1 MAKRSAPGRGLSRA
15 ATIAGWCY
23 LPFYL
28 FLLSYL
34 IQFTAALL
42 GLHPDTL
49 TVNLIYF
56 AVNLAAVLLIF
67 RDFLRQRFFG
77 PGFWNFVQ
85 ALILGFVL
93 YYAAMA
99 VLGALY
105 SWLFPGLV
113 NPNNA
118 SVDSLAS
125 ESFGFTVVFTVIIAP
140 LVEETLMRGLV
151 FGSVQRRSRVWA
163 YICSIL
169 LFSFLH
175 VWQYLGA
182 VPAGTIVLAALE
194 YLPAGIALGWTYE
207 KAGNLWASIL
217 LHMAVNAVS
226 LGLMHLPTV
235 FG

>member
-93 YYAAMA
+93 YYACTTA
-99 VLGALY
+99 VQWLLGRLAGDYIIYNNETVGALVLANRY
-105 SWLFPGLV
+105 AMLLV
-113 NPNNA
+113 
-118 SVDSLAS
+118 
-125 ESFGFTVVFTVIIAP
+125 TVILAP
-140 LVEETLMRGLV
+140 VIEETLIRGLV
-151 FGSVQRRSRVWA
+151 FGSLHRTSRVLA
-163 YICSIL
+163 YFVSCFI
-169 LFSFLH
+169 FVFMH
-175 VWQYLGA
+175 NWQYFALY
-182 VPAGTIVLAALE
+182 PAGKVLLICIPYIPAA
-194 YLPAGIALGWTYE
+194 AALGWVYE
-207 KAGNLWASIL
+207 KADTIWAPITLHAIINAMSFGL
-217 LHMAVNAVS
+217 LTLS
-226 LGLMHLPTV
+226 
-235 FG
+235 